1 MSVHGSSDHDLA
13 HPGQTPYLLTMLRRL
28 VNYQVSLG
36 ALVEMALVCAI
47 PYLAIGAIVAGAHG
61 EGLRQVQ
68 VEQGHDALVTFVAS
82 LISWPVLLFSHSC
95 AT

>member
-1 MSVHGSSDHDLA
+1 
-13 HPGQTPYLLTMLRRL
+13 ML
-28 VNYQVSLG
+28 
-36 ALVEMALVCAI
+36 
-47 PYLAIGAIVAGAHG
+47 AHG

-95 AT
+95 AM

>member
-1 MSVHGSSDHDLA
+1 MPRSPNHPDLTG
-13 HPGQTPYLLTMLRRL
+13 PSQTPHLLAMLRRL
-28 VNYQVSLG
+28 VNYQVSIG
-36 ALVEMALVCAI
+36 ALLEIALLCAI
-47 PYLAIGAIVAGAHG
+47 PYLAVGAIVAGAHG

-82 LISWPVLLFSHSC
+82 LISWPVLLSAHSC

>member
-1 MSVHGSSDHDLA
+1 MVINITVSNSPASQRSSV
-13 HPGQTPYLLTMLRRL
+13 R
-28 VNYQVSLG
+28 LG

-47 PYLAIGAIVAGAHG
+47 PYLAIVASVHG

-82 LISWPVLLFSHSC
+82 LIFWPVLLFAHSC

>member
-1 MSVHGSSDHDLA
+1 VRS
-13 HPGQTPYLLTMLRRL
+13 PL
-28 VNYQVSLG
+28 VVG
-36 ALVEMALVCAI
+36 AM
-47 PYLAIGAIVAGAHG
+47 VAGAHD

-82 LISWPVLLFSHSC
+82 LVSWPVLLFSHSC